1 MHPCHSAKF
10 ISAAALRPLAQAG
23 GQAHIGPLPMDAF
36 LQSLAEFI
44 ARHSAWAGV
53 VLGVVTLLESLVL
66 IGAFI
71 PATALMV
78 MAGGLIAAGVLDP
91 VQVVLWCVAGAIVG
105 DAISFELGRRLGP
118 RTLRHSAFRPHRRK
132 VARTRLFNRRYGA
145 ASIFIGRFFGPLR
158 AFVPLVAGL
167 LQMRR
172 RTFQLANAVSA
183 LVWVL
188 VILAPG
194 YFAAR
199 GLAELETLGE
209 AHLATIAVITVAG
222 LVISALVLREVLR
235 RRARAAAVA
244 LVVERRA

>member
-1 MHPCHSAKF
+1 MRA
-10 ISAAALRPLAQAG
+10 
-23 GQAHIGPLPMDAF
+23 LPMDAI

-44 ARHSAWAGV
+44 ARHSGWAGL
-53 VLGVVTLLESLVL
+53 VLGVITLLESLVL

-91 VQVVLWCVAGAIVG
+91 VQVVFWCVAGAVIG

-118 RTLRHSAFRPHRRK
+118 RALRHPMFATHRRK

-172 RTFQLANAVSA
+172 RTFQLANVLSA
-183 LVWVL
+183 IIWVL

-199 GLAELETLGE
+199 GLAELEALGE
-209 AHLATIAVITVAG
+209 AHWATIVVITGLGMAVIGVVG
-222 LVISALVLREVLR
+222 REVLR
-235 RRARAAAVA
+235 RRARALAEAVA
-244 LVVERRA
+244 LTERRS

>member
-1 MHPCHSAKF
+1 
-10 ISAAALRPLAQAG
+10 
-23 GQAHIGPLPMDAF
+23 MDAA

-91 VQVVLWCVAGAIVG
+91 VQVVFWCVAGAVVG
-105 DAISFELGRRLGP
+105 DAVSFELGRRLGP
-118 RTLRHSAFRPHRRK
+118 RALRHPVFRGHRRK
-132 VARTRLFNRRYGA
+132 VARTRLFNRQYGA

-172 RTFQLANAVSA
+172 RTFQVANALSA
-183 LVWVL
+183 VIWVL
-188 VILAPG
+188 AILAPG
-194 YFAAR
+194 YFAAK
-199 GLAELETLGE
+199 GLAELEAVGE
-209 AHLATIAVITVAG
+209 AHLTTIAAITLGG
-222 LVISALVLREVLR
+222 LVIIGLVVREVLR
-235 RRARAAAVA
+235 RRAAAGAPPVFAKPRA
-244 LVVERRA
+244 

>member
-1 MHPCHSAKF
+1 MRA
-10 ISAAALRPLAQAG
+10 
-23 GQAHIGPLPMDAF
+23 LPMDAF

-44 ARHSAWAGV
+44 ARHSGWAGL
-53 VLGVVTLLESLVL
+53 VLGLITLLESLVL

-91 VQVVLWCVAGAIVG
+91 LQVVFWCVAGAVIG

-118 RTLRHSAFRPHRRK
+118 RALRHPAFSAHRRK

-172 RTFQLANAVSA
+172 RTFQVANVLSAVI
-183 LVWVL
+183 WVL
-188 VILAPG
+188 AILAPG

-199 GLAELETLGE
+199 GLAELEALGE
-209 AHLATIAVITVAG
+209 AHVATIAAITISG
-222 LVISALVLREVLR
+222 LLVVGVVCREILR
-235 RRARAAAVA
+235 RRARALAQAVPLA
-244 LVVERRA
+244 ERQS

>member
-1 MHPCHSAKF
+1 M
-10 ISAAALRPLAQAG
+10 R
-23 GQAHIGPLPMDAF
+23 PLPMDAF
-36 LQSLAEFI
+36 LQSLADFI

-53 VLGVVTLLESLVL
+53 VLGLVTLLESLVL

-91 VQVVLWCVAGAIVG
+91 AQVVLWCVAGAVVG

-118 RTLRHSAFRPHRRK
+118 RTLRHPTLRPHRRK
-132 VARTRLFNRRYGA
+132 LARTRLFNRRFGP

-167 LQMRR
+167 FQMRR

-188 VILAPG
+188 AILAPG
-194 YFAAR
+194 YFAAK
-199 GLAELETLGE
+199 GLAELEAMGE
-209 AHLATIAVITVAG
+209 AHLATIAVITLGGLALIG
-222 LVISALVLREVLR
+222 LVAREVLR
-235 RRARAAAVA
+235 RRARAAA
-244 LVVERRA
+244 LVVAQRRAPIS

>member
-1 MHPCHSAKF
+1 M
-10 ISAAALRPLAQAG
+10 R
-23 GQAHIGPLPMDAF
+23 PLPMDAV

-44 ARHSAWAGV
+44 ARHAGWAGL
-53 VLGVVTLLESLVL
+53 VLGVITLLESLVL

-71 PATALMV
+71 PATALLVMV
-78 MAGGLIAAGVLDP
+78 GGLIAAGLLDP
-91 VQVVLWCVAGAIVG
+91 FQVIFWCVMGAVVG

-118 RTLRHSAFRPHRRK
+118 RALRHPIFAGHRRK

-172 RTFQLANAVSA
+172 RTFQLANALSA
-183 LVWVL
+183 LIWVL
-188 VILAPG
+188 AILAPG

-199 GLAELETLGE
+199 GLAELEALGE
-209 AHLATIAVITVAG
+209 AHWTTIAAITIAG
-222 LVISALVLREVLR
+222 LIVVGLVCREILR
-235 RRARAAAVA
+235 RRARAMAEAISLA
-244 LVVERRA
+244 ERRS

>member
-1 MHPCHSAKF
+1 MEAF
-10 ISAAALRPLAQAG
+10 I
-23 GQAHIGPLPMDAF
+23 
-36 LQSLAEFI
+36 QSLADFI
-44 ARHSAWAGV
+44 ARHAAWAGL

-105 DAISFELGRRLGP
+105 DAVSFELGRRLGP
-118 RTLRHSAFRPHRRK
+118 RALRHPMFRGHRRK

-183 LVWVL
+183 AIWVL
-188 VILAPG
+188 AILAPG
-194 YFAAR
+194 YFAAK
-199 GLAELETLGE
+199 GLAELEALGE
-209 AHLATIAVITVAG
+209 AHLVTIAAITLTG
-222 LVISALVLREVLR
+222 LIIMGLIAREVLR
-235 RRARAAAVA
+235 RRAAAGAPPLLAKPRA
-244 LVVERRA
+244 

>member
-1 MHPCHSAKF
+1 
-10 ISAAALRPLAQAG
+10 
-23 GQAHIGPLPMDAF
+23 MDAI

-44 ARHSAWAGV
+44 ARHSGWAGL
-53 VLGVVTLLESLVL
+53 VLGVITLLESLVL

-91 VQVVLWCVAGAIVG
+91 LQVVFWCVAGAVIG

-118 RTLRHSAFRPHRRK
+118 RALRHPAFAGHRRK

-172 RTFQLANAVSA
+172 RTFQLANVLSAVI
-183 LVWVL
+183 WVL
-188 VILAPG
+188 AILAPG

-199 GLAELETLGE
+199 GLAELEALGE
-209 AHLATIAVITVAG
+209 AHWATIMALTLGGLIVIGV
-222 LVISALVLREVLR
+222 VCREVLR
-235 RRARAAAVA
+235 RRARALAGAVA
-244 LVVERRA
+244 LTERQS

>member
-1 MHPCHSAKF
+1 
-10 ISAAALRPLAQAG
+10 
-23 GQAHIGPLPMDAF
+23 MDAA

-44 ARHSAWAGV
+44 ARHAAWAGL
-53 VLGVVTLLESLVL
+53 VLGVVTMLESLVL

-105 DAISFELGRRLGP
+105 DAVSFELGRRLGP
-118 RTLRHSAFRPHRRK
+118 RTLRHPAFRPHRRK

-172 RTFQLANAVSA
+172 RTFQLANALSA
-183 LVWVL
+183 AVWVL
-188 VILAPG
+188 AILAPG
-194 YFAAR
+194 YFAAK

-209 AHLATIAVITVAG
+209 AHLATIAVITFAG
-222 LVISALVLREVLR
+222 LIVSLAVLREVLR
-235 RRARAAAVA
+235 RRARAAALA
-244 LVVERRA
+244 LLAEPRA

>member
-1 MHPCHSAKF
+1 
-10 ISAAALRPLAQAG
+10 
-23 GQAHIGPLPMDAF
+23 MDAA

-91 VQVVLWCVAGAIVG
+91 VQVVFWCVAGAVVG
-105 DAISFELGRRLGP
+105 DAVSFELGRRLGP
-118 RTLRHSAFRPHRRK
+118 RALRHRAFRPHRRK

-158 AFVPLVAGL
+158 AFVPLMAGL

-172 RTFQLANAVSA
+172 RTFQVANIVSA
-183 LVWVL
+183 GVWVL
-188 VILAPG
+188 AILAPG

-199 GLAELETLGE
+199 GLAELEALGE
-209 AHLATIAVITVAG
+209 AHWATIAGITVAG
-222 LVISALVLREVLR
+222 LALVGVVAREVLR
-235 RRARAAAVA
+235 RRGRPAVI
-244 LVVERRA
+244 VVQRCRNSA

>member
-1 MHPCHSAKF
+1 MEAF
-10 ISAAALRPLAQAG
+10 I
-23 GQAHIGPLPMDAF
+23 
-36 LQSLAEFI
+36 QSLADFI
-44 ARHSAWAGV
+44 ARHAAWAGL

-91 VQVVLWCVAGAIVG
+91 VEVVLWCVAGAIIG
-105 DAISFELGRRLGP
+105 DAVSFELGRRLGP
-118 RTLRHSAFRPHRRK
+118 RALRHPMFRGHRRK

-183 LVWVL
+183 AIWVL
-188 VILAPG
+188 AILAPG
-194 YFAAR
+194 YFAAK
-199 GLAELETLGE
+199 GLAELEALGE
-209 AHLATIAVITVAG
+209 AHLVTIAAITLTGLIIMG
-222 LVISALVLREVLR
+222 LVARQVLR
-235 RRARAAAVA
+235 RRAAAGAPPLLAKPRA
-244 LVVERRA
+244 

>member
-1 MHPCHSAKF
+1 MEAF
-10 ISAAALRPLAQAG
+10 I
-23 GQAHIGPLPMDAF
+23 
-36 LQSLAEFI
+36 QSLADFI
-44 ARHSAWAGV
+44 ARHAAWAGL

-105 DAISFELGRRLGP
+105 DAVSFELGRRLGP
-118 RTLRHSAFRPHRRK
+118 RALRHPMFRGHRRK

-183 LVWVL
+183 AIWVL
-188 VILAPG
+188 AILAPG
-194 YFAAR
+194 YFAAK
-199 GLAELETLGE
+199 GLAELEALGE
-209 AHLATIAVITVAG
+209 AHLVTIAAITLTGLIIMG
-222 LVISALVLREVLR
+222 LVARQVLR
-235 RRARAAAVA
+235 RRAAAGAPPLLAKPRA
-244 LVVERRA
+244 

>member
-1 MHPCHSAKF
+1 MEAF
-10 ISAAALRPLAQAG
+10 I
-23 GQAHIGPLPMDAF
+23 
-36 LQSLAEFI
+36 QSLADFI
-44 ARHSAWAGV
+44 ARHAAWAGL

-105 DAISFELGRRLGP
+105 DAVSFELGRRLGP
-118 RTLRHSAFRPHRRK
+118 RALRHPVFRGHRRK
-132 VARTRLFNRRYGA
+132 VARTRLFNRQYGA

-158 AFVPLVAGL
+158 AFVPLMAGL

-172 RTFQLANAVSA
+172 RTFQVANIVSA
-183 LVWVL
+183 AVWVL
-188 VILAPG
+188 AILAPG

-199 GLAELETLGE
+199 GLAELEALGE
-209 AHLATIAVITVAG
+209 AHWATIAGITVAG
-222 LVISALVLREVLR
+222 LALVGVVAREVLR
-235 RRARAAAVA
+235 RRARPAVI
-244 LVVERRA
+244 VVQRCRNSA

>member
-1 MHPCHSAKF
+1 MEAF
-10 ISAAALRPLAQAG
+10 I
-23 GQAHIGPLPMDAF
+23 
-36 LQSLAEFI
+36 QSLADFI
-44 ARHSAWAGV
+44 ARHSAWAGM
-53 VLGVVTLLESLVL
+53 VLGIVTLLESLVL

-91 VQVVLWCVAGAIVG
+91 MEVVLWCVAGAIIG
-105 DAISFELGRRLGP
+105 DAVSFELGRRLGP
-118 RTLRHSAFRPHRRK
+118 RALRHPMFRGHRRK

-183 LVWVL
+183 AIWVL
-188 VILAPG
+188 AILAPG
-194 YFAAR
+194 YFAAK
-199 GLAELETLGE
+199 GLAELEALGE
-209 AHLATIAVITVAG
+209 AHLVTIAAITLTGLIIMG
-222 LVISALVLREVLR
+222 LVARQVLR
-235 RRARAAAVA
+235 RRAAAGAPPLLAKPRA
-244 LVVERRA
+244 

>member
-1 MHPCHSAKF
+1 MEAF
-10 ISAAALRPLAQAG
+10 IQNLA
-23 GQAHIGPLPMDAF
+23 D
-36 LQSLAEFI
+36 FI
-44 ARHSAWAGV
+44 ARHAAWAGL

-91 VQVVLWCVAGAIVG
+91 VEVVLWCVAGAIIG
-105 DAISFELGRRLGP
+105 DAVSFELGRRLGP
-118 RTLRHSAFRPHRRK
+118 RALRHPMFRGHRRK

-183 LVWVL
+183 AIWVL
-188 VILAPG
+188 AILAPG
-194 YFAAR
+194 YFAAK
-199 GLAELETLGE
+199 GLAELEALGE
-209 AHLATIAVITVAG
+209 AHLVTIAAITLTGLIIMG
-222 LVISALVLREVLR
+222 LVARQVLR
-235 RRARAAAVA
+235 RRAAAGAPPLLAKPRA
-244 LVVERRA
+244 

>member
-1 MHPCHSAKF
+1 MEAF
-10 ISAAALRPLAQAG
+10 I
-23 GQAHIGPLPMDAF
+23 
-36 LQSLAEFI
+36 QSLADFI
-44 ARHSAWAGV
+44 ARHAAWAGL

-105 DAISFELGRRLGP
+105 DAVSFELGRRLGP
-118 RTLRHSAFRPHRRK
+118 RALRHRAFRPHRRK

-158 AFVPLVAGL
+158 AFVPLMAGL

-172 RTFQLANAVSA
+172 RTFQVANIVSA
-183 LVWVL
+183 AVWVL
-188 VILAPG
+188 AILAPG

-199 GLAELETLGE
+199 GLAELEALGE
-209 AHLATIAVITVAG
+209 AHWATIAGITVAG
-222 LVISALVLREVLR
+222 LALVGVVAREVLR
-235 RRARAAAVA
+235 RRARPAVI
-244 LVVERRA
+244 VVQRCRNSA

>member
-1 MHPCHSAKF
+1 MEAF
-10 ISAAALRPLAQAG
+10 I
-23 GQAHIGPLPMDAF
+23 
-36 LQSLAEFI
+36 QSLADFI
-44 ARHSAWAGV
+44 ARHSAWAGM
-53 VLGVVTLLESLVL
+53 VLGIVTLLESLVL

-91 VQVVLWCVAGAIVG
+91 MEVVLWCVAGAIVG
-105 DAISFELGRRLGP
+105 DAVSFELGRRLGP
-118 RTLRHSAFRPHRRK
+118 RALRHPAFRGHRRK

-145 ASIFIGRFFGPLR
+145 ASIFFGRFFGPLR

-183 LVWVL
+183 VVWVL
-188 VILAPG
+188 AILAPG

-199 GLAELETLGE
+199 GLAELEALGE
-209 AHLATIAVITVAG
+209 AHLVTIGAITLAGMVVIG
-222 LVISALVLREVLR
+222 LVAREVLR
-235 RRARAAAVA
+235 RRAAAAAPPVLA
-244 LVVERRA
+244 EPRL

>member
-1 MHPCHSAKF
+1 MEAF
-10 ISAAALRPLAQAG
+10 IQNLA
-23 GQAHIGPLPMDAF
+23 D
-36 LQSLAEFI
+36 FI
-44 ARHSAWAGV
+44 ARHAAWAGL

-91 VQVVLWCVAGAIVG
+91 VEVVLWCVAGAIIG
-105 DAISFELGRRLGP
+105 DAVSFELGRRLGP
-118 RTLRHSAFRPHRRK
+118 RALRHPMFRGHRRK

-183 LVWVL
+183 AIWVL
-188 VILAPG
+188 AILAPG
-194 YFAAR
+194 YFAAK
-199 GLAELETLGE
+199 GLAELEALSE
-209 AHLATIAVITVAG
+209 ADLITVLVATSLALSVAG
-222 LVISALVLREVLR
+222 FAAWRIIKARMARQEAALAMLSAR
-235 RRARAAAVA
+235 
-244 LVVERRA
+244 VEQ

>member
-1 MHPCHSAKF
+1 MEAF
-10 ISAAALRPLAQAG
+10 I
-23 GQAHIGPLPMDAF
+23 
-36 LQSLAEFI
+36 QSLAEFI
-44 ARHSAWAGV
+44 ARHAAWAGL

-91 VQVVLWCVAGAIVG
+91 VQVVLWCVAGAIIG
-105 DAISFELGRRLGP
+105 DAVSFELGRRLGP
-118 RTLRHSAFRPHRRK
+118 RALRHPMFRGHRRK

-172 RTFQLANAVSA
+172 RTFQLANALSA
-183 LVWVL
+183 AIWVL
-188 VILAPG
+188 AILAPG

-199 GLAELETLGE
+199 GLAELEALSE
-209 AHLATIAVITVAG
+209 AHLITIAAITITG
-222 LVISALVLREVLR
+222 LVVIGLVARQVLR
-235 RRARAAAVA
+235 RRAAAGAPPLLAKPRA
-244 LVVERRA
+244 